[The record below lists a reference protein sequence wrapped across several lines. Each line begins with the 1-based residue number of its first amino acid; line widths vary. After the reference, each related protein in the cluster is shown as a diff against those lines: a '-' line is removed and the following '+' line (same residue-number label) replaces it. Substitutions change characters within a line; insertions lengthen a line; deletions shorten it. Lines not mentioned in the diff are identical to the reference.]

1 VLQNDAASRMETARL
16 AQITANA
23 GFSAPATAQ
32 LALAGSS
39 DAAAQVIATQAQ
51 CEAQLKALVALTATE
66 EPQLK
71 AKFLEYQ
78 SKAQIK
84 SAQNAMFSAANAVPR
99 LPAQLLAQR
108 PDVAAAQDAVLTA
121 SLDARAADSAQYPA
135 LSLSGNLGLGV
146 QRAVGISTEGAQW
159 SIGPV
164 SLSLPLS
171 QTTIRSNTE
180 AAVAAYKQ
188 AVAQLR
194 STARQA
200 VREVETSLLELNAT
214 QQRGEQAKL
223 AAQGYGAAL
232 AATQARY
239 RAGLA
244 SLVELED
251 ARRTALFAQQNQLTV
266 ERDRIAA
273 WINLYRATGGGWTAD
288 KPVRIGAALT
298 TETAATASSNS
309 AEKTHDLQK
318 TSPVTASLSPATPAT
333 QP

>member
-1 VLQNDAASRMETARL
+1 
-16 AQITANA
+16 
-23 GFSAPATAQ
+23 
-32 LALAGSS
+32 
-39 DAAAQVIATQAQ
+39 
-51 CEAQLKALVALTATE
+51 
-66 EPQLK
+66 
-71 AKFLEYQ
+71 
-78 SKAQIK
+78 
-84 SAQNAMFSAANAVPR
+84 
-99 LPAQLLAQR
+99 
-108 PDVAAAQDAVLTA
+108 
-121 SLDARAADSAQYPA
+121 
-135 LSLSGNLGLGV
+135 
-146 QRAVGISTEGAQW
+146 
-159 SIGPV
+159 V

-298 TETAATASSNS
+298 TETAATASSN
-309 AEKTHDLQK
+309 AAKKMHDIQK